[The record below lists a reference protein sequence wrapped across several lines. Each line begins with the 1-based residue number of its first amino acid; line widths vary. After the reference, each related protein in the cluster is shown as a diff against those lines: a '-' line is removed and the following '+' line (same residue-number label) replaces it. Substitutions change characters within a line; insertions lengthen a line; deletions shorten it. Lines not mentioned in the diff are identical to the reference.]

1 MSTTQDSKKTTGT
14 YKRSRVSRGGKQQN
28 TAFVAVEEQNQGKD
42 IRKIPTLMKIH
53 HPSPPPPPSNNKLK
67 KFLKMNNV

>member
-1 MSTTQDSKKTTGT
+1 MSTTQDSKKTNVQESVEEVNNKTLHL
-14 YKRSRVSRGGKQQN
+14 
-28 TAFVAVEEQNQGKD
+28 VAVEEQNQGKD

-67 KFLKMNNV
+67 KFLKMDTPK

>member
-28 TAFVAVEEQNQGKD
+28 TASRGSGGAEPRKGYK
-42 IRKIPTLMKIH
+42 KIPTLMKIH
-53 HPSPPPPPSNNKLK
+53 HPSHHHHHQTTN
-67 KFLKMNNV
+67 